1 MSYILFAWT
10 AAITSGLIIIISK
23 LTSKHSIANPWLFN
37 LLWTLVGVIIIV
49 PLAIIN
55 HASIPT
61 YWIPI
66 IFSALFGTLF
76 YLFYVLSIYR
86 LDVST
91 IAPLFNFRSI
101 FAVLLGVFF
110 FRETLSMYQIVLSAI
125 VISAGIFATI
135 DEKINLKSFFSPS
148 IGIALAAMAF
158 LALSNTSTKWASQ
171 YNDVWTIN
179 LWVGVISLTFVALT
193 YPLFKK
199 DLFKIRLHH
208 VWPVGLMGILQT
220 VTNFALTSAL
230 AVNVGKTSVIMSIPF
245 SMILAA
251 LFSVFAPKLLEKH
264 TAKIY
269 AIRFTAAAVMIYGA
283 FQLSQ

>member
-1 MSYILFAWT
+1 MSYIFFAWT

-23 LTSKHSIANPWLFN
+23 LTSKHSISNPWLFN
-37 LLWTLVGVIIIV
+37 FLWTLVGVILIV
-49 PLAIIN
+49 PIAIMN

-61 YWIPI
+61 YWVPI
-66 IFSALFGTLF
+66 LFSAMFGTLF

-110 FRETLSMYQIVLSAI
+110 FRETLSFYQVVLCAI

-135 DEKINLKSFFSPS
+135 DEKINIKSFFTPS

-158 LALSNTSTKWASQ
+158 LALSNASTKWASS
-171 YNDVWTIN
+171 YNEVWTIN
-179 LWVGVISLTFVALT
+179 LWVGIISLVFVSLTF
-193 YPLFKK
+193 PLFKK
-199 DLFKIRLHH
+199 DLLKVKIHQVL
-208 VWPVGLMGILQT
+208 PVGLMGILQT
-220 VTNFALTSAL
+220 ITNFALTSAL

-251 LFSVFAPKLLEKH
+251 MFSFFAPKLLEKH
-264 TAKIY
+264 TTKIY
-269 AIRFTAAAVMIYGA
+269 AIRFTAAAIMIYGA

>member
-1 MSYILFAWT
+1 MSYVFFAWT
-10 AAITSGLIIIISK
+10 AALTSGLIIVISK
-23 LTSKHSIANPWLFN
+23 LTSKHSISNPWLFN
-37 LLWTLVGVIIIV
+37 FLWTLVGVILIV
-49 PLAIIN
+49 PLALMN
-55 HASIPT
+55 NASMPT

-66 IFSALFGTLF
+66 IVSAMFGTLF

-110 FRETLSMYQIVLSAI
+110 FRETLSVYQIVLCTV

-135 DEKINLKSFFSPS
+135 DEKINIKSFFNPS
-148 IGIALAAMAF
+148 VGIALAAMAF
-158 LALSNTSTKWASQ
+158 LALGNTTTKWASQ

-179 LWVGVISLTFVALT
+179 LWVGIISLAFVSLTF
-193 YPLFKK
+193 PLFKM
-199 DLFKIRLHH
+199 DLRKVKIFQL
-208 VWPVGLMGILQT
+208 WPVGLMGILQT
-220 VTNFALTSAL
+220 ITNFALTSAL
-230 AVNVGKTSVIMSIPF
+230 AVNVGKTSIIMSIPF

-269 AIRFTAAAVMIYGA
+269 AIRFSAALVMIYGA